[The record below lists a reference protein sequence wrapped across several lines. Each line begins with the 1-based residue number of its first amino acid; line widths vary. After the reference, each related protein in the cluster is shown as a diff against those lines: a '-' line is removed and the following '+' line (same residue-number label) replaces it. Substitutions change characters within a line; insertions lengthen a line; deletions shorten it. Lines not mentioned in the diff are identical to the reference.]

1 MDYRILCYDYF
12 VMILLQCY
20 ENKGGRL
27 LWNLM
32 DFVYYEKKE
41 IHLGRCIEITAE
53 LSGLKKED
61 EIKDIKKQKKLNN
74 DDIEKI
80 CANCPNYLD

>member
-1 MDYRILCYDYF
+1 MEFDGFC
-12 VMILLQCY
+12 LL
-20 ENKGGRL
+20 
-27 LWNLM
+27 
-32 DFVYYEKKE
+32 EKKE

-80 CANCPNYLD
+80 CANCPHYLD